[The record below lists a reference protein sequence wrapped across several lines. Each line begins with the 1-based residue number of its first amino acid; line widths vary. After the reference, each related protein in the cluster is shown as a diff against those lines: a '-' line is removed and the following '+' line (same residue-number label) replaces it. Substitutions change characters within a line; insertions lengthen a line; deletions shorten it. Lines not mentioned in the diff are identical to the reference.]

1 MKDCTNENGYSIEN
15 EWSYPE
21 MAKYDEWV
29 TIDVRLIPI
38 VKFGITDFGYIKSND
53 YMRILIYVN
62 GKLVLYSKQLP
73 MIDLRALND
82 VYEKQEGVPYNI
94 SLGGGTQGLCDVVY
108 ENYKDVPEYV
118 LFLEKEFGGSFTGY
132 LKSFKFYTCDQNFT
146 KILANSHFE
155 HSLILKK

>member
-62 GKLVLYSKQLP
+62 GKLVL
-73 MIDLRALND
+73 LNIRCKKKKE
-82 VYEKQEGVPYNI
+82 VGARLYFLVPLLNFLSNFFRLLFPRNFPIIIGRTIRTI
-94 SLGGGTQGLCDVVY
+94 SVVMFNVRDVVA
-108 ENYKDVPEYV
+108 
-118 LFLEKEFGGSFTGY
+118 FS
-132 LKSFKFYTCDQNFT
+132 S
-146 KILANSHFE
+146 
-155 HSLILKK
+155 